1 MILMDSSESF
11 TVDLANPKTLLERL
25 PEAEENLQR
34 IEAELEEKE
43 VAVTRWRQLVAVLQ
57 ALSKGPEAEG
67 PSPAGLAQALNLT
80 KMQAQVVGVVNR
92 EMRKIRAPEVTA
104 ILNSE
109 GVDITNDSVSNC
121 LWYVAEKTDPS
132 PIKRVGR
139 GYYAPVSYEEG
150 LSAADVAMAGL
161 GVGALAALFGSA
173 K

>member
-1 MILMDSSESF
+1 
-11 TVDLANPKTLLERL
+11 
-25 PEAEENLQR
+25 
-34 IEAELEEKE
+34 
-43 VAVTRWRQLVAVLQ
+43 
-57 ALSKGPEAEG
+57 
-67 PSPAGLAQALNLT
+67 
-80 KMQAQVVGVVNR
+80 MQAQVVGVVNR
-92 EMRKIRAPEVTA
+92 ELRKIRAPEVTE

-109 GVDITNDSVSNC
+109 GVDISNDSVSNC

-139 GYYAPVSYEEG
+139 GYYAPVNFKEG